1 MDVFYL
7 LFYRIYSSIQE
18 RLARLSPRGLPHF
31 LKRTKRTTHRTIER
45 FLFPTRRLC
54 VRVRSGLSRGLWIR
68 ARFPEEASHWRGAR
82 DCFTEA
88 AILATVREGSVV
100 YDVGAHIGSVTL
112 GTARLA
118 GATGRVVAFEADP
131 DTVSSLRESC
141 YLNDFEQRV
150 EIIHAAVWSRS
161 ERRGILFRRG
171 VSRPSHGGVV
181 ADGCQPVLADGPT
194 ITVPSTTLDE
204 FVAQHGSTPELIKID
219 VEGAE
224 YEVLRGGEI
233 LFGRDRPSLIV
244 EVHHA
249 DALEKINQWIERF
262 RYSAQWN
269 VPKQGF
275 TRMLFG
281 RPTEFPR
288 GL

>member
-1 MDVFYL
+1 VY
-7 LFYRIYSSIQE
+7 
-18 RLARLSPRGLPHF
+18 
-31 LKRTKRTTHRTIER
+31 
-45 FLFPTRRLC
+45 
-54 VRVRSGLSRGLWIR
+54 
-68 ARFPEEASHWRGAR
+68 AR
-82 DCFTEA
+82 DYRAAFGFAPGFQRKRAIGEERETATEA

-161 ERRGILFRRG
+161 ERGGILFRRG

-233 LFGRDRPSLIV
+233 LFGRDRPLSSLRSTMRTHWKRSTNGSNDFAILPNGMCRSRASRGCSLGDQQSCRAAC
-244 EVHHA
+244 EAAA
-249 DALEKINQWIERF
+249 DYVRLRWRNHQAKLINFRLSSERF
-262 RYSAQWN
+262 RLLLNAERWPTGPN
-269 VPKQGF
+269 VPWID
-275 TRMLFG
+275 
-281 RPTEFPR
+281 P
-288 GL
+288 